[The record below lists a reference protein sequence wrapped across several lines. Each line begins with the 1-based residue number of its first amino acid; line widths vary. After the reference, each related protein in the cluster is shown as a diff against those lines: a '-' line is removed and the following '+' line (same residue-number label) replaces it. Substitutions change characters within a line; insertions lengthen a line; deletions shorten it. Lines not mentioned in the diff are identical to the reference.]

1 MHISSHSA
9 TSAAFHKSG
18 NFVRQH
24 NFQIE
29 NVHFQSYIS
38 LQQTVYNSAYLLS
51 TVIYCLFYFFVM
63 SMELPEGQ
71 ILGLIGK
78 NGAGKSTAI
87 KLILGLC
94 RADEGS
100 IRVFGHESK
109 ELPETLRQEIGVSLA
124 ESGFSGELTVNDV
137 KHILKKMYHSFD
149 ENYFIKQ
156 SENLKLPMNKKIKE
170 FSTGMK
176 AKLRVLTAMTHHA
189 KLLIM
194 DEPTAG
200 LDVEARNEILD
211 MLRAYIAEDESRSI
225 LITSHISTDLESLC
239 DELYLIHDGKLILH
253 EATDAILEQYG
264 ILKVSEEQ
272 YRTLDQSSILK
283 VQKENYGYACFTND
297 KKFYQEN
304 YPQIAVENGGID
316 ELILMMTGGGICVF
330 EIGRATIISSQN
342 KRITRIILAFLASL
356 LTISINPIGMI
367 LWDFINWR
375 HINSFAHYFTKAYW
389 IIILIHMLLFW
400 LGEEIGYQNSKEN
413 N

>member
-1 MHISSHSA
+1 MI
-9 TSAAFHKSG
+9 TMQNVRKTYG
-18 NFVRQH
+18 NFT
-24 NFQIE
+24 FE
-29 NVHFQSYIS
+29 
-38 LQQTVYNSAYLLS
+38 
-51 TVIYCLFYFFVM
+51 M

-124 ESGFSGELTVNDV
+124 EAGFSGELTVNDV

-211 MLRAYIAEDESRSI
+211 MLRAYIAGDESRSI

-253 EATDAILEQYG
+253 EAIDAILEQYG

-316 ELILMMTGGGICVF
+316 ELILMMTGGY
-330 EIGRATIISSQN
+330 R
-342 KRITRIILAFLASL
+342 
-356 LTISINPIGMI
+356 
-367 LWDFINWR
+367 
-375 HINSFAHYFTKAYW
+375 
-389 IIILIHMLLFW
+389 
-400 LGEEIGYQNSKEN
+400 
-413 N
+413 

>member
-1 MHISSHSA
+1 M
-9 TSAAFHKSG
+9 
-18 NFVRQH
+18 
-24 NFQIE
+24 
-29 NVHFQSYIS
+29 
-38 LQQTVYNSAYLLS
+38 
-51 TVIYCLFYFFVM
+51 
-63 SMELPEGQ
+63 
-71 ILGLIGK
+71 
-78 NGAGKSTAI
+78 
-87 KLILGLC
+87 
-94 RADEGS
+94 
-100 IRVFGHESK
+100 
-109 ELPETLRQEIGVSLA
+109 PETLRQEIGVSLA

-170 FSTGMK
+170 LSTGMK

-316 ELILMMTGGGICVF
+316 ELILMMTGGY
-330 EIGRATIISSQN
+330 R
-342 KRITRIILAFLASL
+342 
-356 LTISINPIGMI
+356 
-367 LWDFINWR
+367 
-375 HINSFAHYFTKAYW
+375 
-389 IIILIHMLLFW
+389 
-400 LGEEIGYQNSKEN
+400 
-413 N
+413 

>member
-1 MHISSHSA
+1 MI
-9 TSAAFHKSG
+9 TMQNVRKTYG
-18 NFVRQH
+18 NFT
-24 NFQIE
+24 FE
-29 NVHFQSYIS
+29 
-38 LQQTVYNSAYLLS
+38 
-51 TVIYCLFYFFVM
+51 M

-124 ESGFSGELTVNDV
+124 EAGFSGELTVNDV

-149 ENYFIKQ
+149 ENYFIQ
-156 SENLKLPMNKKIKE
+156 QGENLKLPMNKKIKE

-211 MLRAYIAEDESRSI
+211 MLRAYIAGDESRSI

-253 EATDAILEQYG
+253 EAIDAILEQYG

-283 VQKENYGYACFTND
+283 VQKENYGYACFTDD

-316 ELILMMTGGGICVF
+316 ELILMMTGGY
-330 EIGRATIISSQN
+330 R
-342 KRITRIILAFLASL
+342 
-356 LTISINPIGMI
+356 
-367 LWDFINWR
+367 
-375 HINSFAHYFTKAYW
+375 
-389 IIILIHMLLFW
+389 
-400 LGEEIGYQNSKEN
+400 
-413 N
+413 